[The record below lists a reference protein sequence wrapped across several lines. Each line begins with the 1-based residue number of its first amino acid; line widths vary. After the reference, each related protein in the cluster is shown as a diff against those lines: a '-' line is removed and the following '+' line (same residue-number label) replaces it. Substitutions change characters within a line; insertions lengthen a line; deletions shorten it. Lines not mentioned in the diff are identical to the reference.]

1 MFLKQT
7 IGYLKNELES
17 FLTVQYILFGSLT
30 YMIVGSLLEGWLFY
44 LYNEKYHPFKKILE
58 TDDGIELQDMS
69 ELQSVLNIPGNSSQ
83 QTKTSNS
90 CCYEW
95 ISMWEKWNS
104 FKNVVHMTS
113 EISKPEKSCSW
124 KKCLEFYERNSG
136 KWIKFCMIISATFLI
151 ASIVSIIILGSGLTI
166 PSSKFHFTYLI
177 NVT

>member
-7 IGYLKNELES
+7 IGYLENEHES
-17 FLTVQYILFGSLT
+17 FLTVQYILFGSLA
-30 YMIVGSLLEGWLFY
+30 YMIVGSLLEGWLFH
-44 LYNEKYHPFKKILE
+44 LYNEKFHPFKKILDP
-58 TDDGIELQDMS
+58 DDGIGLQDM
-69 ELQSVLNIPGNSSQ
+69 NPGNSSQ

-104 FKNVVHMTS
+104 VKNVVHMTS
-113 EISKPEKSCSW
+113 EMSKPEKSCSW

-151 ASIVSIIILGSGLTI
+151 AGIVSIIILGSGLTI
-166 PSSKFHFTYLI
+166 PSSKFDFC
-177 NVT
+177 

>member
-1 MFLKQT
+1 MFLEHT
-7 IGYLKNELES
+7 IGYLENEHES
-17 FLTVQYILFGSLT
+17 FLTVQYILFGSLA

-44 LYNEKYHPFKKILE
+44 LYNEKFHPFKKILDP
-58 TDDGIELQDMS
+58 DDGIELQDM
-69 ELQSVLNIPGNSSQ
+69 NPGNSSQ

-151 ASIVSIIILGSGLTI
+151 AGIVSIISLGSGLTI
-166 PSSKFHFTYLI
+166 PSSKFHSFYR
-177 NVT
+177 

>member
-7 IGYLKNELES
+7 IGYLENEHES
-17 FLTVQYILFGSLT
+17 FLTVQYILFGSLA

-44 LYNEKYHPFKKILE
+44 LYNEKFHPFKKILDP
-58 TDDGIELQDMS
+58 DDGIELQDM
-69 ELQSVLNIPGNSSQ
+69 NPGNSSQ

-151 ASIVSIIILGSGLTI
+151 ALIVSIISLGSGLTI
-166 PSSKFHFTYLI
+166 PSSKFHSFYR
-177 NVT
+177 

>member
-1 MFLKQT
+1 MFLEQT
-7 IGYLKNELES
+7 IGYLENEHES
-17 FLTVQYILFGSLT
+17 FLTVQYILFGSLA

-44 LYNEKYHPFKKILE
+44 LYNEKFHPFKKIL
-58 TDDGIELQDMS
+58 DPDNGIELKDMS
-69 ELQSVLNIPGNSSQ
+69 ELQSLLNNPGNSSQ

-136 KWIKFCMIISATFLI
+136 KWSKFCMIISATFSI
-151 ASIVSIIILGSGLTI
+151 AVIVSIIILGSGLTI

>member
-1 MFLKQT
+1 MFLEHT
-7 IGYLKNELES
+7 IGYLENEHES
-17 FLTVQYILFGSLT
+17 FLTVQYILFGSLA

-44 LYNEKYHPFKKILE
+44 LYNEKFHPFKKILDP
-58 TDDGIELQDMS
+58 DDEIELQDM
-69 ELQSVLNIPGNSSQ
+69 NPGNSSQ

-113 EISKPEKSCSW
+113 DISKPEKSCSW

-136 KWIKFCMIISATFLI
+136 KWIKFCMIISAAFLFAVI
-151 ASIVSIIILGSGLTI
+151 MSIIILGSGLTI
-166 PSSKFHFTYLI
+166 PSSKFHSFYR
-177 NVT
+177 